1 VEVSAPLKV
10 TWTMKDLSSARS
22 ETQELPDG
30 RFEMRVEHEL
40 IRAVTPEMVVWWFRN
55 FPTSRLEHHGR
66 LIQMFRLWHPRD
78 HIRARV
84 TRRPFN
90 RARGFSKGARV
101 VFIEVLGGE
110 PIRMR
115 AKVAQMDETGMRL
128 VVRRLWLLKVADVR
142 HEYGEAPGGTLWRSR
157 IVIGSALPLV
167 GRLFSRVIRRRVFTP
182 DRCAAW
188 IQHDVEETGNLEFI
202 LPKLYEQR
210 PDRD

>member
-1 VEVSAPLKV
+1 MEVPAPLKV

-22 ETQELPDG
+22 ETEELPDG

-40 IRAVTPEMVVWWFRN
+40 IRGVTPDMLVWWFRN
-55 FPTSRLEHHGR
+55 FPTSRLEYQSR

-90 RARGFSKGARV
+90 RAPGFSKGARV
-101 VFIEVLGGE
+101 VFSEVLGGD

-115 AKVAQMDETGMRL
+115 AKVAQMDETGIRL

-142 HEYGEAPGGTLWRSR
+142 HEYGEAPGGALCRSR

-167 GRLFSRVIRRRVFTP
+167 GRLLTGMIRRRVFTP
-182 DRCAAW
+182 ELCAAW
-188 IQHDVEETGNLEFI
+188 IEHDVEETGNLEFI

-210 PDRD
+210 PDRG